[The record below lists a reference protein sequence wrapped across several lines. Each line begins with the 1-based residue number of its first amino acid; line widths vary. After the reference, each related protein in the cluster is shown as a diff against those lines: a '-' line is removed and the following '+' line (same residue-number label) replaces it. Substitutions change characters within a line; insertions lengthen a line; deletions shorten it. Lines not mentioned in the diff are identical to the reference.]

1 MPVTQPT
8 AGDVHVNVP
17 LTNFSQKFLQSQEGF
32 VGLRAMPNLP
42 VGNQSDLFYVFDRD
56 DFFRDDAEERAD
68 GAESS
73 GGAFQ
78 LSTTPYF
85 ARVYAHHK
93 DVTDRQRQNADA
105 AVNLDRSAS
114 QYVTHKLMIRRE
126 NLFGTAFMSTGIWT
140 TDFSPGTKWDTA
152 TSTPLAEI
160 RTGKRTVQQSTGM
173 RPNKGVFGR
182 QAYDT
187 LLDNEDILARI
198 SGGATTSL
206 PALVMRARLM
216 ELLELEAIFIADGIE
231 TTTAKGDATPARDFI
246 ASADDILLYYAP
258 NTVGLDEPTAGISF
272 SWTGPMGNTPAG
284 MRIKRFRM
292 EKNEA
297 DRIEGQMSF
306 VYQVTGPDLGYY
318 INNVT
323 T

>member
-1 MPVTQPT
+1 MPVSAPT

-17 LTNFSQKFLQSQEGF
+17 LTYFGQKYLQNLSNFGA
-32 VGLRAMPNLP
+32 VGAFPNLP
-42 VGNQSDLFYVFDRD
+42 VSKQSDLFYVFDRD
-56 DFFRDDAEERAD
+56 DFLRDDAEERAD

-73 GGAFQ
+73 GGSFS

-105 AVNLDRSAS
+105 AVNLDNSSA
-114 QYVTHKLMIRRE
+114 QYVTHKLAIRRE
-126 NLFGTAFMSTGIWT
+126 ALFTSAIMGTSIWA
-140 TDFSPGTKWDTA
+140 TDFSPSTKWDSA
-152 TSTPLAEI
+152 SSNPIAEI
-160 RTGKRTVQQSTGM
+160 RTGKRTVHEATGM
-173 RPNKGVFGR
+173 RPNKALIGR

-187 LLDNEDILARI
+187 LLDNEDLLARI
-198 SGGATTSL
+198 NGGATTSL
-206 PALVMRARLM
+206 PAMVQRQRLA
-216 ELLELEAIFIADGIE
+216 ELLELDKITVLDGIR
-231 TTTAKGDATPARDFI
+231 TTSVKGA
-246 ASADDILLYYAP
+246 ASAVRSFFPGEDDMLLYYAP
-258 NTVGLDEPTAGISF
+258 ESVSLDEPTAALSF
-272 SWTGPMGNTPAG
+272 SWTGPAGNTPLG

-292 EKNEA
+292 EMLEA
-297 DRIEGQMSF
+297 DRIEGQMAF

>member
-1 MPVTQPT
+1 MPTTQPT

-17 LTNFSQKFLQSQEGF
+17 LTNFSQKFIQSAAGF
-32 VGLRAMPNLP
+32 VGLTGMPNLP
-42 VGNQSDLFYVFDRD
+42 VGKQSDLYYVFDRD

-78 LSTTPYF
+78 LSTDPYF

-105 AVNLDRSAS
+105 GVNLDQSS
-114 QYVTHKLMIRRE
+114 TQYVTHKLMIRRE
-126 NLFGTAFMSTGIWT
+126 ALFAAAFMGTSIWS
-140 TDFSPGTKWDTA
+140 TDFSPTTKWEDATA
-152 TSTPLAEI
+152 VPISEI
-160 RTGKRTVQQSTGM
+160 RTGKRTVQQLTGM
-173 RPNKGVFGR
+173 RPNRAIFGR

-198 SGGATTSL
+198 GGGATVEV
-206 PALVMRARLM
+206 PAMVMRQRLA
-216 ELLELEAIFIADGIE
+216 ELLELEQIFVMDGIR
-231 TTTAKGDATPARDFI
+231 TTSAKGAATATRAFFPGE
-246 ASADDILLYYAP
+246 DDVLLYYAP
-258 NTVGLDEPTAGISF
+258 NAVGLDEPTAGVSF
-272 SWTGPMGNTPAG
+272 SWTGPAGNTPAG

-292 EKNEA
+292 ENLEA
-297 DRIEGQMSF
+297 DRIEAQMSF
-306 VYQVTGPDLGYY
+306 AYKVTGPDLGYY